1 MLVAH
6 RRDVIP
12 QLFLSAW
19 LALLVC
25 AARQGGNDVAYDA
38 NSVKDNACRPAMS
51 NGSASDQFRSVS
63 PCVLSRTAS
72 LHPDVGPS
80 EANRAGRGVA
90 LAPFRVRDSEPWAL
104 TPLRGIH
111 SHLVAKREP
120 VTARPEVA
128 GEPSGP

>member
-1 MLVAH
+1 MASTLGL
-6 RRDVIP
+6 RR
-12 QLFLSAW
+12 
-19 LALLVC
+19 
-25 AARQGGNDVAYDA
+25 AAGGNDVAYDA

-90 LAPFRVRDSEPWAL
+90 FAPFRVRDSEPWAL
-104 TPLRGIH
+104 TPLRGIL
-111 SHLVAKREP
+111 SDLVAKARAGDCAARGGRGIVGP
-120 VTARPEVA
+120 LNADVMNTARDV
-128 GEPSGP
+128 